1 MATSTKKT
9 AVPVAND
16 GITVVLPEKQPSP
29 EVTRVRIMIPAPP
42 ETDSGLKVDEY
53 EHVTI
58 NGEKPV
64 YIKRGEWVDVTVP
77 VYMQLRNRYP
87 NI

>member
-1 MATSTKKT
+1 MGNHSKKNP
-9 AVPVAND
+9 VVAND
-16 GITVVLPEKQPSP
+16 GLTITVPEEAATPDVP
-29 EVTRVRIMIPAPP
+29 RVRIMLPLPP
-42 ETDSGLKVDEY
+42 ETDSGLKIDMY

-64 YIKRGEWVDVTVP
+64 YVKRGEWVDVTVP

>member
-1 MATSTKKT
+1 MPAENKKK
-9 AVPVAND
+9 AVVTD
-16 GITVVLPEKQPSP
+16 GITVTIPEQESAP
-29 EVTRVRIMIPAPP
+29 EVPRVRIILPLPP
-42 ETDSGLKVDEY
+42 ETESGLKVDMY

-58 NGEKPV
+58 NGEPPV

>member
-1 MATSTKKT
+1 MSAKLK
-9 AVPVAND
+9 D
-16 GITVVLPEKQPSP
+16 GITAAVVD
-29 EVTRVRIMIPAPP
+29 EVKEDEVPRVRIMIPKAIDS
-42 ETDSGLKVDEY
+42 ESGLKTDPY

-58 NGEKPV
+58 NGEPPV
-64 YIKRGEWVDVTVP
+64 FIERGVWVDVTVP

>member
-1 MATSTKKT
+1 MSTENKKKA
-9 AVPVAND
+9 AVTD
-16 GITVVLPEKQPSP
+16 GITVTVPEQEAAPDVP
-29 EVTRVRIMIPAPP
+29 RVRIYLPLPP
-42 ETDSGLKVDEY
+42 ETESGLKVDLY

-58 NGEKPV
+58 NGEKPI

>member
-1 MATSTKKT
+1 MAATKAPEIVK
-9 AVPVAND
+9 D
-16 GITVVLPEKQPSP
+16 GITAVVPVVKEEDHTPRVRVVLPL
-29 EVTRVRIMIPAPP
+29 PP
-42 ETDSGLKVDEY
+42 EADSGAKVDMY

-64 YIKRGEWVDVTVP
+64 YVMRGVPVDVTVP